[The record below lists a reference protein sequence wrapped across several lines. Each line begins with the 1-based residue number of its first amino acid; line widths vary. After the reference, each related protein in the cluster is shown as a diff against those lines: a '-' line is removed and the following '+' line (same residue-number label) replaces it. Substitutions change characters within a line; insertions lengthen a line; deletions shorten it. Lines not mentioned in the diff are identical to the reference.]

1 MQSRSVKLFYNWLIH
16 NMTYTS
22 TLHNDILS
30 IKKFMQS
37 FT

>member
-1 MQSRSVKLFYNWLIH
+1 MQSRSVKLDYNWLI
-16 NMTYTS
+16 NSVTFPA

-37 FT
+37 FA